1 MITGEQ
7 KEFLQKKAARIR
19 RDIVDMVAPPKIGH
33 LGGSASCAEIIA
45 VLYFYKLRHDPQ
57 NPNWPERDRFIMS
70 KGHSGL
76 AQYAAL
82 AECGYFPREELRYN
96 KELGCHLQGHPDM
109 RKTPGIEANTGSL
122 GQGLSIG
129 LGLALA
135 AKLDNASYKVYVLL
149 GDGELAEGQVWEAAM
164 AAAAYRA
171 DNLVAIVDKN
181 NVQATGPIK
190 ERMDMGVLKEKWEA
204 FGWYVL
210 EVDGHDVGALASA
223 LDEADTVCG
232 RPVVIITHTVKGK
245 GIPFAE
251 HKAAYHNAGM
261 TEEEYQIACAATE
274 AALAGG
280 DNK

>member
-1 MITGEQ
+1 MITVEQ

-19 RDIVDMVAPPKIGH
+19 RDIVDMVAPPKVGH
-33 LGGSASCAEIIA
+33 LGGSASCAEIVA
-45 VLYFYKLRHDPQ
+45 ALYFYKLRHDPK

-76 AQYAAL
+76 TQYAAL
-82 AECGYFPREELRYN
+82 AECGYFPREDLWHN

-135 AKLDNASYKVYVLL
+135 GKMEKATYRVYVLL

-164 AAAAYRA
+164 AAAAYRV

-181 NVQATGPIK
+181 NVQATGPILD
-190 ERMDMGVLKEKWEA
+190 RMDMGALKEKWEA

-210 EVDGHDVGALASA
+210 EVYGHDVAAVASA
-223 LDEADTVCG
+223 LDEAEKVYG
-232 RPVVIITHTVKGK
+232 KPVVIIAHTVKGK

-251 HKAAYHNAGM
+251 NKAAYHNASM
-261 TEEEYQIACAATE
+261 TVAEYEIACAATE
-274 AALAGG
+274 AAMAGG
-280 DNK
+280 DN